1 LFLNRISYFPF
12 HFRELPRFSLGF
24 LARFF
29 HIERNANETIRSKR
43 RLQETGVMQQ
53 EVDYVIVGAGSAGCV
68 LANRLS
74 ADPSNVVLLLEAG
87 GPDTSPWIHIP
98 VGYFKTMH
106 DPELDWCYRTEAD
119 DAVAGRSIDW
129 PRGKV
134 LGGCSSLNG
143 LLYVRG
149 QREDY
154 DRWAELGNTGW
165 SFRDVLPYFRK
176 SEDQEHGASEYHGAG
191 GPLKVSDL
199 RLRRPIADHFIAAAQ
214 EIGIPFNADY
224 NGATQEGVG
233 YFQQTAYKGLRWS
246 TAKGFLK
253 PVRDRRNLIVQTRAQ
268 TRKVL
273 FNGKE
278 ATGIEYMHEGVV
290 KTVRARVEVILA
302 AGAIGSPQIL
312 QNSGVGP
319 VSVLDN
325 AGVQVRH
332 ALPGV
337 GRNLQDHLQVR
348 LVFKTRERTLNDEV
362 NNPLKKALIGLQY
375 ALSRTGP
382 LTLAASQVAIFTRS
396 SPELARPDIQFHMQ
410 PLSADKPG
418 QGAHPFSAFTS
429 SVCQLRPYSRGSV
442 EIRSN
447 DPLRYPAIHANYLSD
462 ERDHPV
468 VIGGIKVAR
477 RIAAAPS
484 LGKHI
489 VSEFIPGPQYRS
501 DAELLEVARTF
512 SQSIYH
518 PAGTCKMGSDALA
531 VVDERLKL
539 RGIGRLRVVD
549 ASIMPELVSG
559 NTNAPVIMIAEK
571 AADMILEDRRYQQVT
586 HVEDAPEVVVKKPTA
601 HAGQRD

>member
-1 LFLNRISYFPF
+1 M
-12 HFRELPRFSLGF
+12 
-24 LARFF
+24 
-29 HIERNANETIRSKR
+29 
-43 RLQETGVMQQ
+43 QQQ

-74 ADPSNVVLLLEAG
+74 ANPSNTVLLLEAG
-87 GPDTSPWIHIP
+87 GPDSNPWIHIP

-106 DPELDWCYRTEAD
+106 DPELDWCYRTEPD

-134 LGGCSSLNG
+134 LGGSSSLNG

-149 QREDY
+149 QHEDY
-154 DRWAELGNTGW
+154 DRWAELGNAGW
-165 SFRDVLPYFRK
+165 SFRDVLPYFKK
-176 SEDQEHGASEYHGAG
+176 SEDQEHGASEFHGAG

-214 EIGIPFNADY
+214 ETGIPFNADY

-233 YFQQTAYKGLRWS
+233 YFQQTAYKGMRWS

-253 PVRDRRNLIVQTRAQ
+253 PVRERQNLIVQTRAQ

-273 FNGKE
+273 FNGRE
-278 ATGIEYMHEGVV
+278 AIGIEYMHEGVC

-319 VSVLDN
+319 ADVLAN
-325 AGVQVRH
+325 AGVALRH
-332 ALPGV
+332 ELPGV

-375 ALSRTGP
+375 AISRTGP
-382 LTLAASQVAIFTRS
+382 LTLAASQVVIFTRS
-396 SPELARPDIQFHMQ
+396 SADVARPDIQFHMQ

-429 SVCQLRPYSRGSV
+429 SVCQLRPFSRGSV

-447 DPLRYPAIHANYLSD
+447 DPLHYPAIHANYLSD

-477 RIAAAPS
+477 RIAAAPA
-484 LGKHI
+484 LAKHI
-489 VSEFIPGPQYRS
+489 ESEFIPGPDYRT
-501 DAELLEVARTF
+501 DAELLDVARKF

-531 VVDERLKL
+531 VVDERLKV

-571 AADMILEDRRYQQVT
+571 AADMILEDQRYQHVT
-586 HVEDAPEVVVKKPTA
+586 RVEEEPRASIEESNKV
-601 HAGQRD
+601 HAR

>member
-1 LFLNRISYFPF
+1 ME
-12 HFRELPRFSLGF
+12 H
-24 LARFF
+24 
-29 HIERNANETIRSKR
+29 
-43 RLQETGVMQQ
+43 

-74 ADPSNVVLLLEAG
+74 ADPNNTVLLLEAG
-87 GPDTSPWIHIP
+87 GTDSNPWIHIP

-106 DPELDWCYRTEAD
+106 DPELDWCYSTEPD
-119 DAVAGRSIDW
+119 EAVAGRRIDW

-134 LGGCSSLNG
+134 LGGSSSLNG

-149 QREDY
+149 QHQDY

-165 SFRDVLPYFRK
+165 RFSDVLPYFRK
-176 SEDQEHGASEYHGAG
+176 SEDQEHGASDYHGVG

-214 EIGIPFNADY
+214 ETGIPFNEDY

-233 YFQQTAYKGLRWS
+233 YFQQTAYRGFRWS

-253 PVRDRRNLIVQTRAQ
+253 PVRDRRNLTVLTRAQ
-268 TRKVL
+268 TLRVL
-273 FNGKE
+273 FSGKE
-278 ATGIEYMHEGVV
+278 AAGIEYLHDGER
-290 KTVRARVEVILA
+290 KTVRARAEVILA

-319 VSVLDN
+319 RDVLKN
-325 AGVQVRH
+325 AGVGVIH
-332 ALPGV
+332 ELPGV

-362 NNPLKKALIGLQY
+362 NNPFRKALIGLQY
-375 ALSRTGP
+375 AISRTGP
-382 LTLAASQVAIFTRS
+382 LTLAASQVTIFTRS
-396 SPELARPDIQFHMQ
+396 SPDVARPDIQFHMQ

-418 QGAHPFSAFTS
+418 QGAHRFSAFTS

-442 EIRSN
+442 EIRSA
-447 DPLRYPAIHANYLSD
+447 DPLAYPAIHANYLSD
-462 ERDHPV
+462 ERDHAV

-484 LGKHI
+484 LAKHI
-489 VSEFIPGPQYRS
+489 VSEFIPGAQYS
-501 DAELLEVARTF
+501 TDSELLDAARRF

-518 PAGTCKMGSDALA
+518 PAGTCKMGRDAMA
-531 VVDERLKL
+531 VVDERLRV
-539 RGIGRLRVVD
+539 RGLGKLRVVD

-559 NTNAPVIMIAEK
+559 NTNAPTIMIAEK
-571 AADMILEDRRYQQVT
+571 GSDMILEDRHAFHETCV
-586 HVEDAPEVVVKKPTA
+586 HAPREAELNV
-601 HAGQRD
+601 